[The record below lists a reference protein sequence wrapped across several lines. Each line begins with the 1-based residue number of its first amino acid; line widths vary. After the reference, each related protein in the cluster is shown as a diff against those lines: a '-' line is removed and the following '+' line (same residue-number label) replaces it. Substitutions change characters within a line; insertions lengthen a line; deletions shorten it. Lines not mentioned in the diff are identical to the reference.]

1 VKGGSVSNLLVGY
14 GDIREGVGYRLG
26 GSQESLPYRYFQ
38 FLQCQLS
45 VKGSA
50 GRECM
55 KSRHEECEFHCR
67 NHGRRIAQNGHPSRK
82 CAMRK
87 SQALSKMRSVF
98 CQFPALSFLHLL
110 PSDLREPFWLVMV
123 LLCGS
128 LLKAKEDVPTSPC
141 CSGFGE

>member
-1 VKGGSVSNLLVGY
+1 
-14 GDIREGVGYRLG
+14 
-26 GSQESLPYRYFQ
+26 
-38 FLQCQLS
+38 
-45 VKGSA
+45 
-50 GRECM
+50 
-55 KSRHEECEFHCR
+55 
-67 NHGRRIAQNGHPSRK
+67 
-82 CAMRK
+82 MRK

-128 LLKAKEDVPTSPC
+128 LLKAKEVVPTSPC